1 MLWLLLLIPI
11 VLIALS
17 IYFARKRKA
26 QPHVNMANENK
37 EAFEEMYYEQG
48 AAKKSADPKHTKPF

>member
-11 VLIALS
+11 VLIGLS

-37 EAFEEMYYEQG
+37 EAFEEMYYDQG
-48 AAKKSADPKHTKPF
+48 AAQKSADPKHTKPF